1 MIRRPPRS
9 TLFPYTTLFRSLL
22 IVAFEGGD
30 ARGEAASLAA
40 GPEPEV
46 HRERDAGGR
55 DVTERAGQAFDGEAV
70 EPRGVDRIATVRPSL
85 VPRRHEEIEVRARA
99 ELAAAELAE
108 PHDDH
113 RDEPPL
119 RVARDAVARDERLQ
133 RQEPTRRQHGLGK
146 CRHLARVA
154 LDRRHPEEVAPHD
167 RELLRLLEPAQP
179 VPPLA
184 GSE

>member
-55 DVTERAGQAFDGEAV
+55 DVTERAGQALDGEAV
-70 EPRGVDRIATVRPSL
+70 EPRGIDRIATVRSSL

-108 PHDDH
+108 PHDD
-113 RDEPPL
+113 RGDEPPV
-119 RVARDAVARDERLQ
+119 RVARDTVARDERLE
-133 RQEPTRRQHGLGK
+133 RQEPNRPPHRPRGRR
-146 CRHLARVA
+146 
-154 LDRRHPEEVAPHD
+154 P
-167 RELLRLLEPAQP
+167 PA
-179 VPPLA
+179 
-184 GSE
+184 